1 MNLIKFLISICTQ
14 DEDIVLDFF
23 SGSATTAQSV
33 MQLNAEKDYNLKY
46 ILVQLKENT
55 KENSEAYNNGF
66 KTIDE
71 IGQERIKRAA
81 KKIKKET
88 NADID
93 YGFKHYSLKE
103 TNKSLLSK
111 LEQFEPQLINET
123 YDLYKEY
130 GIDTIVETWKLRDGY
145 KFTMPVEI
153 INCNGY
159 NAYKCEDSLYLIEPN
174 IDIKNIKALLE
185 HYSSDDLFVC
195 NKIVLFGYSFKFN
208 ELEMIKNNIKQVKNF
223 KNIDVKVYIRY

>member
-1 MNLIKFLISICTQ
+1 
-14 DEDIVLDFF
+14 
-23 SGSATTAQSV
+23 
-33 MQLNAEKDYNLKY
+33 
-46 ILVQLKENT
+46 
-55 KENSEAYNNGF
+55 
-66 KTIDE
+66 
-71 IGQERIKRAA
+71 
-81 KKIKKET
+81 
-88 NADID
+88 
-93 YGFKHYSLKE
+93 
-103 TNKSLLSK
+103 
-111 LEQFEPQLINET
+111 
-123 YDLYKEY
+123 
-130 GIDTIVETWKLRDGY
+130 
-145 KFTMPVEI
+145 MPVEI